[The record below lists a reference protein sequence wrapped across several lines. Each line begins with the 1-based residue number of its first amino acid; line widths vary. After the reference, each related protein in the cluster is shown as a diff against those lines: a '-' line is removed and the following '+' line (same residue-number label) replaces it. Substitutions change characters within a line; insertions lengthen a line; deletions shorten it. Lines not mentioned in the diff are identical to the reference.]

1 MTRLESLTSTLR
13 IGWVWAVRL
22 FWIGLIASGAIFVL
36 EAIHLFQLLAGIH
49 PLLAWIV
56 TGLLVSL
63 VVGGVAWFSW
73 RWWSVPRA
81 LSPPDLPPPESGWS
95 RSQLK
100 AYMRF
105 ARRYLA
111 RQAVNP
117 AVDEESSA
125 KVPRALAKLEAL
137 DLDLPAAELV
147 RTVEDEVDRILEPL
161 DRKTRQEVWQAA
173 SQVAALTAVNPSALL
188 DVLITLLMNLDLMA
202 RLAALYGGR
211 PGLLPSLRIT
221 RDVLATAVTAGLLDR
236 IAEGA
241 SSVAAEMVGSWT
253 TRLAGP
259 VGQGIVNGLVT
270 VRLGDAAVARCRSL
284 RSRRVGIKPWSAST
298 WREMARRLSGMV
310 SRKLAPEVAAAFRKA
325 GRKATEH
332 GTGIFRRAW
341 GWIRGADDDD
351 PASEPPLL
359 P

>member
-1 MTRLESLTSTLR
+1 MSKLESLTNTLR

-22 FWIGLIASGAIFVL
+22 FWIGSIASGAIFVL

-56 TGLLVSL
+56 TGLLVSI
-63 VVGGVAWFSW
+63 VVGGAAWFSW

-81 LSPPDLPPPESGWS
+81 LSPPDLPSPESGWT
-95 RSQLK
+95 RSQVK
-100 AYMRF
+100 AYLRF
-105 ARRYLA
+105 ARRYLS

-125 KVPRALAKLEAL
+125 KVPHALAKLEAL
-137 DLDLPAAELV
+137 ELDLPPVELV
-147 RTVEDEVDRILEPL
+147 KAVESEVDLILEPL
-161 DRKTRQEVWQAA
+161 DRKARQEVWQTA

-188 DVLITLLMNLDLMA
+188 DVLITLLMNLDMMS

-236 IAEGA
+236 VAEGA

-259 VGQGIVNGLVT
+259 VGQGLVNGLVT

-284 RSRRVGIKPWSAST
+284 RSRRVGIKPWSAAT

-310 SRKLAPEVAAAFRKA
+310 SRRLAPEVAAAFRKV

-332 GTGIFRRAW
+332 GTGVFRRAW
-341 GWIRGADDDD
+341 HWLKGGDEMVPEQPD
-351 PASEPPLL
+351 S
-359 P
+359 